1 MIVFGKNVLYELDCK
16 LIKKVYVSRNDYLP
30 YLKEHKIRFEMVD
43 NHLLDKM
50 VKGNH
55 QGIVIETFD
64 YEYKNIKDVSG
75 DLVVMLDHLS
85 DPHNFGAII
94 RTCECMGVK
103 SIIIP
108 KDRSVQVN
116 DTVYKT
122 SVGAVNNVDII
133 MVTNLVNAI
142 NTLKEMNYFIY
153 CADMDGIDYKHVD
166 YATKMVLVIGSE
178 GDGVSSLVKKNCD
191 EVVSLPM
198 KGKINSLNASVS
210 AGILLYEMG
219 TYHGN

>member
-1 MIVFGKNVLYELDCK
+1 MLIFGKNVLYELDKK
-16 LIKKVYVSRNDYLP
+16 LIKKVYVTRKDYLD
-30 YLKEHKIRFEMVD
+30 YLQQNNIKYDFVD
-43 NHLLDKM
+43 NFVLDKM

-64 YEYKNIKDVSG
+64 YEYKNIEDVSG
-75 DLVVMLDHLS
+75 NLVVILDHLS

-142 NTLKEMNYFIY
+142 NYLKDNNYFIY
-153 CADMDGIDYKHVD
+153 CADMDGEDYKHIN
-166 YATKMVLVIGSE
+166 YADKMALIIGSE
-178 GDGVSSLVKKNCD
+178 GDGVSNIVKKNSD
-191 EVVSLPM
+191 VIVSLPM

-219 TYHGN
+219 TYHE